1 MKYDFHLIK
10 IDQIKFRFKRNPL
23 RVIAVVTISYLN
35 RVLVK
40 EFDVAR
46 TSFLDQL
53 QKLVLKLMKVPTS
66 TRSDLCSR
74 STFKWKLQ
82 ELSKKIQ
89 QATRYFESTKKYKN
103 KWELEIDKA
112 LSKDS
117 LLLIKKEIKTICF
130 YNGKTVISLNQLIK
144 LYKEVEA
151 TTLVENVMNS

>member
-23 RVIAVVTISYLN
+23 RVIAVVTMSYLN

-89 QATRYFESTKKYKN
+89 QTTRYFESTKKYKN
-103 KWELEIDKA
+103 KWELEIGKT
-112 LSKDS
+112 LKKDS
-117 LLLIKKEIKTICF
+117 LSFFKKEIKTNCF
-130 YNGKTVISLNQLIK
+130 RHGKTIISLKQLIN